1 MFQFPNPSETTS
13 FVINGKEWRWV
24 GSYWELVKTAVSGGG
39 ISFYQQDDAPIEAKL
54 GDRWLNTQN
63 LTEYIYVQMSANPD
77 VFQWMDLTGD
87 YPGDTFVG
95 D

>member
-1 MFQFPNPSETTS
+1 MFQFPDPTKQTTFS
-13 FVINGKEWRWV
+13 INEKNWQWT
-24 GSYWELVKTAVSGGG
+24 GSYWALVKTAVVGGG
-39 ISFYQQDDAPIEAKL
+39 VSFYQQDDAPSSARL

-63 LTEYIYVQMSANPD
+63 LTEYIYVQMSASPD

>member
-1 MFQFPNPSETTS
+1 LSQFRFDLDDPSTAFGNALPE
-13 FVINGKEWRWV
+13 
-24 GSYWELVKTAVSGGG
+24 YWELVKTAVTGGG
-39 ISFYQQDDAPIEAKL
+39 ISFYQQDDAPSEAKL